1 MTLRL
6 LHMLALFWMMAGIGS
21 TVVPVWRAWRTTPI
35 EEKTLLLMQARGNQS
50 LWLVPGTIATAL
62 TGFAWAAAEDWNP
75 VTTGWLVALEAL
87 FALHVFLFLP
97 LFALGLRRVELLARI
112 ARRDG
117 RESPELREA
126 LADNVPLVF
135 GTLIVATVP
144 LMAWLPVFKP
154 F

>member
-1 MTLRL
+1 VTLRL
-6 LHMLALFWMMAGIGS
+6 LHMLALFWMMVGIGS
-21 TVVPVWRAWRTTPI
+21 TVIPVWRAWLTEPI

-87 FALHVFLFLP
+87 FALYVFLFLP
-97 LFALGLRRVELLARI
+97 LFAVGLRRVELLARI
-112 ARRDG
+112 ARREG
-117 RESPELREA
+117 QESPELREA

-135 GTLIVATVP
+135 GVLIVATVP
-144 LMAWLPVFKP
+144 VMAWLPVFKP

>member
-21 TVVPVWRAWRTTPI
+21 TVVPVWRAWRTAPI

-97 LFALGLRRVELLARI
+97 LFAVGLRRVELLARI
-112 ARRDG
+112 ARREG

-135 GTLIVATVP
+135 GVLIVATVP
-144 LMAWLPVFKP
+144 VMAWLPVFKP

>member
-21 TVVPVWRAWRTTPI
+21 TVVPVLRAWRTAPI

-75 VTTGWLVALEAL
+75 VTTGWLVALEVL

-97 LFALGLRRVELLARI
+97 LFAVGLRRVELLARI
-112 ARRDG
+112 ARREG

-135 GTLIVATVP
+135 GVLIVVTVP
-144 LMAWLPVFKP
+144 VMAWLPVFKP

>member
-21 TVVPVWRAWRTTPI
+21 TVVPVLRAWRTAPI
-35 EEKTLLLMQARGNQS
+35 EEKTLLLMQARSNQS

-75 VTTGWLVALEAL
+75 VTTGWLVALEVL

-97 LFALGLRRVELLARI
+97 LFAVGLRRVELLARI
-112 ARRDG
+112 ARREG

-135 GTLIVATVP
+135 GVLIVATVP
-144 LMAWLPVFKP
+144 VMAWLPVFKP